1 MGRAGVP
8 QKTIPFPRMILLLGT
23 PLCAPRMAPDWTR
36 TWSAMPT
43 WPPMMTSF
51 SITERPEPPVVADM
65 HKVIDFRPA
74 ADTGQVEGA
83 AIDGGVG
90 ADLDVVFENQAAEL
104 GELFVTARLGI
115 AHVTETVAAQ
125 HGAGMHHHAVAQ
137 FGGGINR
144 HVGIEAAVLAN
155 GHVGTD
161 HAAGAYTCSFADC
174 HLLADH
180 GMLFDADPVGQP
192 GVGMHDGA
200 GMDCGGLRL
209 AALQPG
215 SDAREGESRV
225 GRDEQR
231 LGVAAL
237 GGELSRNHGGGV

>member
-51 SITERPEPPVVADM
+51 SITELPETPV
-65 HKVIDFRPA
+65 
-74 ADTGQVEGA
+74 GA

-192 GVGMHDGA
+192 GVGMHDGT
-200 GMDCGGLRL
+200 GMECGGLRL